1 MVKKKVVGREVIMQ
15 IKRCGRVLNVGFD
28 AVIFLKSVGE
38 IKYHRYFLFTREKK
52 CIFAKY
58 F

>member
-1 MVKKKVVGREVIMQ
+1 MQ

-38 IKYHRYFLFTREKK
+38 IKYHRYFLFTRKKK

-58 F
+58 FRRM